1 MNILLVE
8 ALSDYYLKVTFD
20 NNIIKYYDV
29 SKMFHLEAFE
39 PLKNIFL
46 FKQVQVD
53 STGKAVVWN
62 DEIDIAEYELWING
76 YDEKGKPC

>member
-20 NNIIKYYDV
+20 NHITKYYDV

-53 STGKAVVWN
+53 STGKAVMWN
-62 DEIDIAEYELWING
+62 DEIDIAEYELWTNG